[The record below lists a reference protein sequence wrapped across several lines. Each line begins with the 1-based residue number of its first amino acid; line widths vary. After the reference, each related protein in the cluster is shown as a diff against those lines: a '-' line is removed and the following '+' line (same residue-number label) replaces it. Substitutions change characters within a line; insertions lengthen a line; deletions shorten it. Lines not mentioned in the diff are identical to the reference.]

1 MESKTTSFDGVTC
14 RYTKGTGHQFVKIE
28 VCVLANFSKTAEQK
42 KTPLVQFVARLEIRI
57 ILKKWA
63 QSVYSSRSYSKNK
76 VPYQITIEE
85 RYIPFRAKIEH
96 LNLWK
101 RYIKYTYSEST
112 LDGLFRTLILL
123 TEVTK
128 FKASKLVPGGVNRF
142 WG

>member
-14 RYTKGTGHQFVKIE
+14 RYTKGTGHQFVKIG

-42 KTPLVQFVARLEIRI
+42 KTPFYTVSSTAWDTHHI
-57 ILKKWA
+57 KKWA
-63 QSVYSSRSYSKNK
+63 QLVYSSRSYSKNK

-85 RYIPFRAKIEH
+85 RYLPFRAKIEH

-123 TEVTK
+123 PEVTK